1 MVGAFFWRRS
11 CAAAAFASMLS
22 AAVVCVIWYVGGA
35 VSDLPLFQVEALW
48 PAFAVSAVLYVAIC
62 LTHRQTEAERRKC
75 ALFLM
80 NEADPKETT

>member
-1 MVGAFFWRRS
+1 
-11 CAAAAFASMLS
+11 MLS

-62 LTHRQTEAERRKC
+62 LTHRQTEAERRK
-75 ALFLM
+75 
-80 NEADPKETT
+80 

>member
-1 MVGAFFWRRS
+1 
-11 CAAAAFASMLS
+11 MLS

-48 PAFAVSAVLYVAIC
+48 PAVLYVAIC